1 MTKILLAQ
9 LAFTAFFS
17 LSFPLDLLAGGKR
30 ECADAGFVDSD
41 HDTKPKSTKQ
51 RLVGS
56 ELELPTGAIVPAF
69 VPLLEPEEEVVVV
82 PVSWDSMSAKSRILQ
97 KQLSAGSKS
106 WLKKHLSRAETGCS
120 VDYEKYTAIQS
131 SKSAALAERRKA
143 WLKNHFCHLPIA
155 DNYIAGEMEFDFGH
169 FFKIPSF
176 AALLEELDYTRDAML
191 GVVPEKAVLFNKDHR
206 GEVFFNLKS
215 LALGWCYDTMPPV
228 IMQMPHL
235 QKLTLV
241 QCYDGDVLPKNFPP
255 CLQELELN
263 AFSFVGMKAEGEPTL
278 DARAS
283 QMCLPGLKKLRLT
296 RCTGILAFLDC
307 LPPLLEELDLSTS
320 TAQISAA
327 DVAHLREYNPL
338 LQILLPPPPIALPPP
353 APRVVNPHIGRR
365 LQFGPPQ

>member
-1 MTKILLAQ
+1 MTKILLSH
-9 LAFTAFFS
+9 LAFAALFS
-17 LSFPLDLLAGGKR
+17 LSLPVVLLAAGKH
-30 ECADAGFVDSD
+30 ESADAGFVDSD
-41 HDTKPKSTKQ
+41 QETKPKPTKQ
-51 RLVGS
+51 RRVGT
-56 ELELPTGAIVPAF
+56 ELELPAGEIVPAF

-82 PVSWDSMSAKSRILQ
+82 PASWDSMSAKSRILQ

-176 AALLEELDYTRDAML
+176 AALLEELDYTRDGML
-191 GVVPEKAVLFNKDHR
+191 GMVPEKAVLFNKDHR
-206 GEVFFNLKS
+206 GEVFSNLKS

-263 AFSFVGMKAEGEPTL
+263 AFSFVGTKAEGEPTL

-296 RCTGILAFLDC
+296 RCTGILAFLDS
-307 LPPLLEELDLSTS
+307 LPPLLEELDLRKSAET
-320 TAQISAA
+320 ISAT
-327 DVAHLREYNPL
+327 DVAYLQEKNLSLR
-338 LQILLPPPPIALPPP
+338 ILLPPPSVLRRGLPERSFSHPP
-353 APRVVNPHIGRR
+353 SSAQR
-365 LQFGPPQ
+365 LHFQ